1 MGQRDTPH
9 WQLQVEEWPHLSL
22 LGFLY
27 TTLLLESNIR
37 PGSYIYE
44 LHTQRTFSLCFLFL
58 YCLFHDAGEDC
69 AYLGLPVLGPE
80 RGHLGE
86 VGPHTSCRWRR
97 WCLDWRRSR
106 SRRGSATCTCPHS
119 STTCPRS
126 PGIRILLLLL
136 YDAQGIS
143 FSTISWNVYVEILH
157 VLMKKLTRRLD
168 HPAASDE
175 ERRSRLPEWRGL
187 SSLPSAALHP
197 HCSQHSPMNKYQQDQ
212 WLEYLWGQPE

>member
-1 MGQRDTPH
+1 MNCILNVPSLSASFSCIACFTMQVRTVLISGYRSSAQKEATLARSGHTPR
-9 WQLQVEEWPHLSL
+9 S
-22 LGFLY
+22 
-27 TTLLLESNIR
+27 
-37 PGSYIYE
+37 
-44 LHTQRTFSLCFLFL
+44 
-58 YCLFHDAGEDC
+58 
-69 AYLGLPVLGPE
+69 
-80 RGHLGE
+80 
-86 VGPHTSCRWRR
+86 SCRWRR
-97 WCLDWRRSR
+97 WCWDWRRSR
-106 SRRGSATCTCPHS
+106 SRRGSAACTCPHS

-126 PGIRILLLLL
+126 PGVRILLLLL

>member
-1 MGQRDTPH
+1 MNCILNVPSLSASFSCIACFTTQVRTVLISGYRSSAQKEATLARSGHTPR
-9 WQLQVEEWPHLSL
+9 S
-22 LGFLY
+22 
-27 TTLLLESNIR
+27 
-37 PGSYIYE
+37 
-44 LHTQRTFSLCFLFL
+44 
-58 YCLFHDAGEDC
+58 
-69 AYLGLPVLGPE
+69 
-80 RGHLGE
+80 
-86 VGPHTSCRWRR
+86 SCRWRR
-97 WCLDWRRSR
+97 WCWDWRRSR
-106 SRRGSATCTCPHS
+106 SRRGSATCMCPHS

-126 PGIRILLLLL
+126 PGVRILLLLL